1 MKTSKV
7 VFIIVFFLL
16 FFSGCKNENK
26 MVNELENIG
35 VATMLEDG
43 TIALK
48 LKAETGSA
56 VGHAYFEYK
65 PDDPQYKE
73 IKEHIG
79 EIHRGEEK
87 LVPPWP
93 DEN

>member
-1 MKTSKV
+1 MRTIFIA
-7 VFIIVFFLL
+7 VFIFLFFL
-16 FFSGCKNENK
+16 GCKDEVKMDNK
-26 MVNELENIG
+26 LDSIG

-48 LKAETGSA
+48 LRAESGST
-56 VGHAYFEYK
+56 VGHSHFEYK

-73 IKEHIG
+73 IREHIG
-79 EIHRGEEK
+79 GINKGEEK

-93 DEN
+93 DDN